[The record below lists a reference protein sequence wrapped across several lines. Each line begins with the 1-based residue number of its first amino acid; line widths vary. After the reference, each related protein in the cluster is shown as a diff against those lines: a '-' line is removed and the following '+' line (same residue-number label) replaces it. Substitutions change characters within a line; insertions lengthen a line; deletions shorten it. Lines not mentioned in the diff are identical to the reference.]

1 MIPATPIPTGAP
13 TPDPTY
19 QPTGAPTH
27 PPSVGKLHTTDPD
40 FILET
45 LVCMARAVRSDGSN
59 CANISESGSCLRR
72 DATQS
77 HPMCV
82 PLPCSCVIAP
92 SYDRLDAS
100 LSHPDATIEPNSG
113 TTANQQRNIASW
125 CPFLAPSRL
134 SCIICA
140 FHPQRH
146 FHPLSVRALSMM
158 LSQKNTTMKDPLICY
173 ECSNSDAIQFSSICT
188 ASRSQE

>member
-45 LVCMARAVRSDGSN
+45 LVCMARAVRADGSN
-59 CANISESGSCLRR
+59 CANISEGGSCLRR

-82 PLPCSCVIAP
+82 PLVHALLLLRAMIGSMPP
-92 SYDRLDAS
+92 SHIPTL
-100 LSHPDATIEPNSG
+100 LSSQT
-113 TTANQQRNIASW
+113 
-125 CPFLAPSRL
+125 LAPLPTSNATSLPGAPFWLHHASPFNRRHR
-134 SCIICA
+134 
-140 FHPQRH
+140 FHP
-146 FHPLSVRALSMM
+146 
-158 LSQKNTTMKDPLICY
+158 SQCGPSL
-173 ECSNSDAIQFSSICT
+173 
-188 ASRSQE
+188 

>member
-45 LVCMARAVRSDGSN
+45 LVCMARAVRADGSN
-59 CANISESGSCLRR
+59 CANISEGGSCLRR

-82 PLPCSCVIAP
+82 PLVHALLLRAMIGSMPPSHIPTLLSSQTLAP
-92 SYDRLDAS
+92 LPTSNATSLPGAPFWPHHAS
-100 LSHPDATIEPNSG
+100 L
-113 TTANQQRNIASW
+113 AS
-125 CPFLAPSRL
+125 
-134 SCIICA
+134 
-140 FHPQRH
+140 
-146 FHPLSVRALSMM
+146 SVLF
-158 LSQKNTTMKDPLICY
+158 I
-173 ECSNSDAIQFSSICT
+173 
-188 ASRSQE
+188 RSVTFILFQCGRSL